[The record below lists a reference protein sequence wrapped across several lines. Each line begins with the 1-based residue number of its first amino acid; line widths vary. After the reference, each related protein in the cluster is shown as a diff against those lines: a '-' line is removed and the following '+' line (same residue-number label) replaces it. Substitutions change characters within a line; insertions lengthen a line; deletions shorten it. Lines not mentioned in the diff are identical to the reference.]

1 MVTDYSVA
9 QDRSSVEGV
18 FAGGGEGRGGVM
30 EVWGR
35 SSDASCEKF
44 NMKNAARRNKETTLM
59 TAEASRQE
67 AEL

>member
-9 QDRSSVEGV
+9 QYRSSVEGV
-18 FAGGGEGRGGVM
+18 FAGGGGGVM
-30 EVWGR
+30 KVSGR

-44 NMKNAARRNKETTLM
+44 NMKNAAQRNKEMKLM
-59 TAEASRQE
+59 TAKASRQE

>member
-18 FAGGGEGRGGVM
+18 FAGVGGEVM
-30 EVWGR
+30 KVSGR

-44 NMKNAARRNKETTLM
+44 NMENAARQNKETTLM
-59 TAEASRQE
+59 TEEASRQE